1 MTLKDY
7 HKFTL
12 GTSDHLTR
20 CRVLWGGGEI
30 LNDYFSHLGDIGQ
43 NIKIRSARYD
53 EKHDVLTVYATDK
66 GFVEYRNEL
75 RRRQHK
81 EGRYNKYD
89 HKKQGGI

>member
-20 CRVLWGGGEI
+20 CRVLWGGSEI
-30 LNDYFSHLGDIGQ
+30 MNDYFSRLGDIGQ

-53 EKHDVLTVYATDK
+53 EKHDVLTAYASDK
-66 GFVEYRNEL
+66 GFVEYRNTL
-75 RRRQHK
+75 RHWQHN
-81 EGRYNKYD
+81 EGRYNKYG
-89 HKKQGGI
+89 HKKKGGI

>member
-30 LNDYFSHLGDIGQ
+30 MNDYFSHLGDVGQ
-43 NIKIRSARYD
+43 SIKIRSARYD
-53 EKHDVLTVYATDK
+53 EKHDVLTAYATEK

-75 RRRQHK
+75 RRRQHQ
-81 EGRYNKYD
+81 EGRYKKYD
-89 HKKQGGI
+89 HKK

>member
-1 MTLKDY
+1 MILKDY

-30 LNDYFSHLGDIGQ
+30 MNDYFSHLGDVGQ
-43 NIKIRSARYD
+43 SIKIRYARYD
-53 EKHDVLTVYATDK
+53 EKHDVLTAYATDK

-75 RRRQHK
+75 RHRQHQ
-81 EGRYNKYD
+81 EGRYKKYD
-89 HKKQGGI
+89 HKK

>member
-20 CRVLWGGGEI
+20 CRVLWGSSEV
-30 LNDYFSHLGDIGQ
+30 LNDYFSRLGDIGQ

-53 EKHDVLTVYATDK
+53 EKHDILTAYASDK
-66 GFVEYRNEL
+66 GFVEYRNAL
-75 RRRQHK
+75 RHLQHN
-81 EGRYNKYD
+81 EGRYNKYG
-89 HKKQGGI
+89 HKK

>member
-30 LNDYFSHLGDIGQ
+30 MNDYF
-43 NIKIRSARYD
+43 
-53 EKHDVLTVYATDK
+53 
-66 GFVEYRNEL
+66 
-75 RRRQHK
+75 
-81 EGRYNKYD
+81 
-89 HKKQGGI
+89 

>member
-12 GTSDHLTR
+12 GASDHLTR

-30 LNDYFSHLGDIGQ
+30 MNDYFSRLGDVGQ

-53 EKHDVLTVYATDK
+53 EKHDVLTAYVTEK
-66 GFVEYRNEL
+66 GFVEFRNEL
-75 RRRQHK
+75 RRRQYQ
-81 EGRYNKYD
+81 EGRYKKYD
-89 HKKQGGI
+89 QKK